1 MTDNEFLLRDRLQKI
16 EQIIKKY
23 GEENFYIA
31 FSGGKDS
38 TVLSD
43 LVDWAIPGNKI
54 PRVYANTGIELKMIS
69 DFVYDRKKKDDRI
82 IILRPSKKIK
92 ETLNTFGYPFKS
104 KVFSSYVD
112 RYRRLG
118 KTKSV
123 KVFIGEGEKA
133 WSPKFSCPSKLKYLF
148 SSEYKPTFPISMKCC
163 IKMKEEPMIRWQKEN
178 NKKIAIIGIMIAE
191 GGGRVKANCLNF
203 DKKNE
208 LKSFQPLVP
217 ITKQWEDWFIKEYDV
232 EICDIYKPPYNFS
245 RTGCKGCPFAP
256 DLKKELEALEKYF
269 PEERKQC
276 ELIWGPVYNE
286 YRRIGYRLK

>member
-1 MTDNEFLLRDRLQKI
+1 MTENEFLLQDRIQKI
-16 EQIIKKY
+16 QQIINKY

-43 LVDWAIPGNKI
+43 LVDWAIPNNSI
-54 PRVYANTGIELKMIS
+54 PRVYADTGIELNMIRS
-69 DFVYDRKKKDDRI
+69 FVYNRKEKDDRI
-82 IILRPSKKIK
+82 VIIQPSKNIK

-118 KTKSV
+118 MTKSV
-123 KVFIGEGEKA
+123 KVFTGQGDKK
-133 WSPKFSCPSKLKYLF
+133 WSPKFSCPPNLMYLF
-148 SSEYKPTFPISMKCC
+148 SQSYKPTFPISMQCC
-163 IKMKEEPMIRWQKEN
+163 IKMKEEPMINWQKEN
-178 NKKIAIIGIMIAE
+178 KKNIAIIGIMPSE

-203 DKKNE
+203 DKKG

-217 ITKQWEDWFIKEYDV
+217 VTKEWEDWFIEEYDV
-232 EICDIYKPPYNFS
+232 EICDIYKDPYNFK
-245 RTGCKGCPFAP
+245 RTGCKGCPFATN
-256 DLKKELEALEKYF
+256 LKKELEILEKYF

-276 ELIWGPVYNE
+276 ELIWGPVYDE
-286 YRRIGYRLK
+286 YRRVKYRLK